1 MKDEWRVER
10 PALRTTRHSFIP
22 THLFLAIFCLG
33 VWSGSTAQRID
44 SIPHYLHERRS
55 PVVKLDMRGSF
66 IGNQQVNFAGIK
78 LGLSHAGVVQYGIGY
93 SFLLSPVRGTAW
105 IPGLGERT
113 TRLRLGYVAPYFDF
127 AFYKKGHW
135 ELRLPVQIGIGG
147 GSVVYD
153 GADGRTQKL
162 EQSMVFIYEPC
173 MTAQYRFLR
182 YLAVAG
188 GWGYRLTLRSAH
200 LADGLTAPIYI
211 FELRVF
217 FGDIWRDVKHGS

>member
-1 MKDEWRVER
+1 M
-10 PALRTTRHSFIP
+10 
-22 THLFLAIFCLG
+22 
-33 VWSGSTAQRID
+33 
-44 SIPHYLHERRS
+44 
-55 PVVKLDMRGSF
+55 
-66 IGNQQVNFAGIK
+66 
-78 LGLSHAGVVQYGIGY
+78 VQYGIGY